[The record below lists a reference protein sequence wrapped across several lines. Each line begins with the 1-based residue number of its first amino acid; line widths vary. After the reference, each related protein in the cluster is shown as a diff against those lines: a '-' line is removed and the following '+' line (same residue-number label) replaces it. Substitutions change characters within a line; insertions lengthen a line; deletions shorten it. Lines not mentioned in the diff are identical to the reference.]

1 MPRKKTNE
9 ENIDMI
15 DKQDTSSIKE
25 QEQKAENKEIA
36 QINMNNVAYAAFL
49 EFRKNGT
56 LPDKEKDN
64 LTIKEWKAINA
75 GLSKCIKENNEATT
89 YDVQRNYITIMCSLV
104 LAYIN
109 DTDLNRYFV
118 VTSK

>member
-1 MPRKKTNE
+1 MPRKKINE
-9 ENIDMI
+9 ENIEMI

-56 LPDKEKDN
+56 LPDNDKDN
-64 LTIKEWKAINA
+64 LTTKAWQAITA
-75 GLSKCIKENNEATT
+75 GLTKCIKENNEATT

>member
-1 MPRKKTNE
+1 MSKKKINE
-9 ENIDMI
+9 ENIEMI
-15 DKQDTSSIKE
+15 DKKDTSSIKEQE

-64 LTIKEWKAINA
+64 LTIKEWKAINYQ
-75 GLSKCIKENNEATT
+75 SC
-89 YDVQRNYITIMCSLV
+89 
-104 LAYIN
+104 
-109 DTDLNRYFV
+109 
-118 VTSK
+118 